1 MDHKIHQLQPSTI
14 FMILFLL
21 SSPSYL
27 ISLKID
33 QPPSEYVFPSIN
45 TTTST
50 SWMINQLP
58 SVLLN
63 STTYGFDLFK
73 SILLKNSSSSGS
85 QFISGFTCN
94 FFNTSCFFGIII
106 ILQNNIFNDDFSD
119 NVIYN
124 DPVMIWSANRN
135 DPLQGNATLKF
146 TSKGDLILANAD
158 DKLVWSTNNTGKSVL
173 GFKLTETGNLI
184 LFGDDHSIVWQSFDH
199 PTDTLVRGQILLPG
213 QKLIASQSED
223 SLNQGLYSLT
233 RDKQGSLVAYI
244 ESNPPQ
250 IYFNSSTIILEGE
263 TNDWFMSIL
272 EQNASTNLTYQF
284 SKLEANGHFNFYKL
298 GQYEPK
304 ILNDPLKDQIRDC
317 DHPMACGRYGL
328 CSGSKQCSCPEKVK
342 DGSLILRP
350 IDYRKPNISCTIITN
365 ISCADSQYHSL
376 VELRNTTY
384 FNFLQRQRNMNVSL
398 QDCKLACLRNC
409 SCKALVYSQYYYSHN
424 GDYAD
429 DNKYLG
435 KVYPCLLINEVFSL
449 KAIDVDSQSI
459 QISLFLKVQEQVSS
473 PKKSSRRA
481 TSITASIIAVTII
494 SICLLLGF
502 FFLVYNRRKMVKSA
516 IENHLPQLSGLP
528 TRFSYDQLK
537 SITCNFSTKLGEGG
551 FGSVFEG
558 TLSNGVKVAVKFLDG
573 FDKLKKSFLAEVET
587 IGNIHHVNLVKLI
600 GYCAEESHTLLIYEY
615 MSNRSLDKWI
625 FYKNQEVRLSWELR
639 KKIIIDIAKG
649 LAYLHEDCRQK
660 ILHLDIKP
668 QNILLDENFNAKIS
682 DFGLAKLVEKDHSQI
697 ITTLRGTPG
706 YIAPE
711 WLSLN
716 ITEKVDVY
724 SFGVVVMEILCGRP
738 NLDRSQIEDNKH
750 LLGMFKQMGEEERL
764 QDLIDK
770 DDLEMQSNIEEVVKI
785 IKLAAWCL
793 QSDFSRRP
801 SMTNVVKVLECV
813 IEVEN
818 NLDYNFTN
826 PPIRNVPTNPD
837 VKVSVTTPMF
847 PSILSGP
854 R

>member
-1 MDHKIHQLQPSTI
+1 MDHKIHQLQPSII

-58 SVLLN
+58 SVWLN
-63 STTYGFDLFK
+63 STSYGFDFFK

-85 QFISGFTCN
+85 QFISGFSCN

-106 ILQNNIFNDDFSD
+106 ILQNNILDDDFSD

-135 DPLQGNATLKF
+135 YPLQGNATLKF

-158 DKLVWSTNNTGKSVL
+158 DKLVWSTNTTGNSVL

-213 QKLIASQSED
+213 QKLIASQSTD
-223 SLNQGLYSLT
+223 SLNEGLYSLT
-233 RDKQGSLVAYI
+233 REKQGCLVAYI

-250 IYFNSSTIILEGE
+250 VYFNSSTTIQEYN
-263 TNDWFMSIL
+263 TDKWFQSIL

-284 SKLEANGHFNFYKL
+284 SKLEANGHFNFYNL
-298 GQYEPK
+298 GKYEPK
-304 ILNDPLKDQIRDC
+304 ILNDPLQDQIRDC

-328 CSGSKQCSCPEKVK
+328 CSGSNQCSCPEEVK
-342 DGSLILRP
+342 NGSLIIRP
-350 IDYRKPNISCTIITN
+350 LDYRKPNIGCTLSTN

-376 VELRNTTY
+376 VELKNTTY
-384 FNFLQRQRNMNVSL
+384 FNFFQRQNNMNVSL

-409 SCKALVYSQYYYSHN
+409 SCKALVYSHYYYSHN
-424 GDYAD
+424 GDYFD
-429 DNKYLG
+429 DQYFG

-459 QISLFLKVQEQVSS
+459 HISLFLKVQEQVSY
-473 PKKSSRRA
+473 PQKSLRRA
-481 TSITASIIAVTII
+481 TSTAASIIAGTII
-494 SICLLLGF
+494 TICLLLSIF
-502 FFLVYNRRKMVKSA
+502 FFVYKRRKMVKKA
-516 IENHLPQLSGLP
+516 IEHHLPQLSGLT

-558 TLSNGVKVAVKFLDG
+558 TLSNGIKVAVKSLDG
-573 FDKLKKSFLAEVET
+573 FDQLKKSFLAEVET

-600 GYCAEESHTLLIYEY
+600 GYCAEDSYTLLIYEY
-615 MSNRSLDKWI
+615 MSNGSLDKWI
-625 FYKNQEVRLSWELR
+625 FYKNQEVRLNWELR

-697 ITTLRGTPG
+697 ITALRGTPG

-750 LLGMFKQMGEEERL
+750 LLGMFKRMGEEGRL

-801 SMTNVVKVLECV
+801 PMTNVVKVLECV

-826 PPIRNVPTNPD
+826 PPIRNVTTNPD
-837 VKVSVTTPMF
+837 VKDSATTPLF